1 MNNSNSKKIL
11 CIILVIALLIT
22 NAIYSDE
29 TVYAKTKKLS
39 LSKTSLTV
47 SVSKTATV
55 KVKGNYKLK
64 VKTSKKKLVKVSVK
78 GKKIK
83 IKGLKK
89 GSVKLTVKGYKNG
102 KLKAKGTI
110 KVKITEKTPVAE
122 SKLIPTETPT
132 ATPSIIP
139 TDNPT
144 PSATPESTETAMPR
158 ATPMADPTEAPTSM
172 PEPTATAMPTEDPTE
187 APMSTP
193 TLEPTPTEEPTS
205 TPSPTATATPT
216 ATVKPIV
223 TPTAPPTATPTL
235 SPIPTQVPSATPT
248 SIPTVTPTSTPTS
261 TPAPTS
267 TPTSTPTFVPTST
280 PTATSTPTSTPTATS
295 TSTSTPVPTSTPT
308 ATPTS
313 TPSPTATP
321 TVAPDQ
327 PSEETLAYD
336 AGEYSINNVHSGEG
350 TFYVPEAGGAA
361 NLDDYAAEHKFYT
374 AAMNNADYMNGL
386 AGAYVEITDKDGDKI
401 KVLIADR
408 LPEGAK
414 GDIDLTKT
422 AFLTIEPEV
431 TGRMNITWKI
441 IPLPTDGPI
450 QFLWKPTST
459 QYWAQVQIRNNRYP
473 IKKLEYLDAGTNTYK
488 ELPREEYN
496 YFTAADGLGGSGPYT
511 FRITDFYGHVLIE
524 EGIGIDTTEKP
535 VNGKNN
541 FPY

>member
-55 KVKGNYKLK
+55 KVKGNYKIK
-64 VKTSKKKLVKVSVK
+64 VKASKKKLVKISVK

-110 KVKITEKTPVAE
+110 KVKITDRTPVTE

-132 ATPSIIP
+132 TTPSIIP

-158 ATPMADPTEAPTSM
+158 ATPTCT
-172 PEPTATAMPTEDPTE
+172 PTAT
-187 APMSTP
+187 STP
-193 TLEPTPTEEPTS
+193 IATSTPTS
-205 TPSPTATATPT
+205 TPTA
-216 ATVKPIV
+216 K
-223 TPTAPPTATPTL
+223 
-235 SPIPTQVPSATPT
+235 
-248 SIPTVTPTSTPTS
+248 PTSTPTS
-261 TPAPTS
+261 TPAPTN
-267 TPTSTPTFVPTST
+267 TP
-280 PTATSTPTSTPTATS
+280 TSTPTSTPTATA
-295 TSTSTPVPTSTPT
+295 PPTSTPT

-327 PSEETLAYD
+327 PSEETLSYD

-350 TFYVPEAGGAA
+350 TFYVPKAGGAA
-361 NLDDYAAEHKFYT
+361 NLDDYAASHELYT

-535 VNGKNN
+535 MNGKNN

>member
-55 KVKGNYKLK
+55 KVKGNYKIK
-64 VKTSKKKLVKVSVK
+64 VKASKKKYVKISVK

-110 KVKITEKTPVAE
+110 KVKITDKTPVTE

-132 ATPSIIP
+132 TTPSIIP

-144 PSATPESTETAMPR
+144 PSATPESTETA
-158 ATPMADPTEAPTSM
+158 
-172 PEPTATAMPTEDPTE
+172 
-187 APMSTP
+187 
-193 TLEPTPTEEPTS
+193 
-205 TPSPTATATPT
+205 
-216 ATVKPIV
+216 K
-223 TPTAPPTATPTL
+223 
-235 SPIPTQVPSATPT
+235 
-248 SIPTVTPTSTPTS
+248 PTSTPTS
-261 TPAPTS
+261 TPAPTN
-267 TPTSTPTFVPTST
+267 TP
-280 PTATSTPTSTPTATS
+280 TSTPTSTPTAKTTS

-327 PSEETLAYD
+327 PSEETLSYD

-350 TFYVPEAGGAA
+350 TFYVPKAGGAA
-361 NLDDYAAEHKFYT
+361 NLDDYAASHELYT
-374 AAMNNADYMNGL
+374 AAMNNADYMNSL

>member
-55 KVKGNYKLK
+55 KVKGNYKIK
-64 VKTSKKKLVKVSVK
+64 VKASKKKYVKISVK

-110 KVKITEKTPVAE
+110 KVKITYKTPVTE

-132 ATPSIIP
+132 TTPSIIP

-144 PSATPESTETAMPR
+144 PSATPESTEAAMPR

-205 TPSPTATATPT
+205 TPTSTPT
-216 ATVKPIV
+216 AK
-223 TPTAPPTATPTL
+223 
-235 SPIPTQVPSATPT
+235 
-248 SIPTVTPTSTPTS
+248 PTSTPTS
-261 TPAPTS
+261 TPAPTN
-267 TPTSTPTFVPTST
+267 TP
-280 PTATSTPTSTPTATS
+280 TSTPTSTPTAKTTS
-295 TSTSTPVPTSTPT
+295 TPTSTPVPTSTPT

-327 PSEETLAYD
+327 PSEETLSYD

-350 TFYVPEAGGAA
+350 TFYVPKAGGAA
-361 NLDDYAAEHKFYT
+361 NLDDYAASHELYT
-374 AAMNNADYMNGL
+374 AAMNNADYMNSL

>member
-55 KVKGNYKLK
+55 KVKGNYKIK
-64 VKTSKKKLVKVSVK
+64 VKASKKKYVKISVK

-110 KVKITEKTPVAE
+110 KVKITDKTPVTE

-132 ATPSIIP
+132 TTPSIIP

-223 TPTAPPTATPTL
+223 TPTAPPT
-235 SPIPTQVPSATPT
+235 
-248 SIPTVTPTSTPTS
+248 
-261 TPAPTS
+261 
-267 TPTSTPTFVPTST
+267 
-280 PTATSTPTSTPTATS
+280 
-295 TSTSTPVPTSTPT
+295 
-308 ATPTS
+308 
-313 TPSPTATP
+313 
-321 TVAPDQ
+321 VAPDQ
-327 PSEETLAYD
+327 PSEETLSYD

-350 TFYVPEAGGAA
+350 TFYVPKAGGAA
-361 NLDDYAAEHKFYT
+361 NLDDYAASHELYT
-374 AAMNNADYMNGL
+374 AAMNNADYMNSL

>member
-55 KVKGNYKLK
+55 KVKGNYKIK
-64 VKTSKKKLVKVSVK
+64 VKASKKKYVKISVK

-110 KVKITEKTPVAE
+110 KVKITDKTPVTE

-132 ATPSIIP
+132 TTPSIIP

-248 SIPTVTPTSTPTS
+248 C
-261 TPAPTS
+261 
-267 TPTSTPTFVPTST
+267 T
-280 PTATSTPTSTPTATS
+280 PTATSTP
-295 TSTSTPVPTSTPT
+295 TSTPVPTSTPT

-327 PSEETLAYD
+327 PSEETLSYD

-350 TFYVPEAGGAA
+350 TFYVPKAGGAA
-361 NLDDYAAEHKFYT
+361 NLDDYAASHELYT
-374 AAMNNADYMNGL
+374 AAMNNADYMNSL

>member
-47 SVSKTATV
+47 SVSKTSTV
-55 KVKGNYKLK
+55 KVKGNYKIK
-64 VKTSKKKLVKVSVK
+64 VKASKKKYVKISVK

-110 KVKITEKTPVAE
+110 KVKITDRTPVTE

-132 ATPSIIP
+132 TTPSIIP

-158 ATPMADPTEAPTSM
+158 ATPTCT
-172 PEPTATAMPTEDPTE
+172 PTAT
-187 APMSTP
+187 STP
-193 TLEPTPTEEPTS
+193 IATSTPTS
-205 TPSPTATATPT
+205 TPTAKT
-216 ATVKPIV
+216 
-223 TPTAPPTATPTL
+223 
-235 SPIPTQVPSATPT
+235 
-248 SIPTVTPTSTPTS
+248 TSTPTS
-261 TPAPTS
+261 TPAPTN
-267 TPTSTPTFVPTST
+267 TL
-280 PTATSTPTSTPTATS
+280 TSTPTSTPTATAPPTS
-295 TSTSTPVPTSTPT
+295 TPTAKPTSTPTSTPVPTSTPT

-327 PSEETLAYD
+327 PSEETLSYD

-350 TFYVPEAGGAA
+350 TFYVPKAGGAA
-361 NLDDYAAEHKFYT
+361 NLDDYAASHELYT
-374 AAMNNADYMNGL
+374 AALNNADYMNGL

-496 YFTAADGLGGSGPYT
+496 YYTAADGLGGSGPYT

-524 EGIGIDTTEKP
+524 EGIEIDTTEKP

>member
-55 KVKGNYKLK
+55 KVKGNYKIK
-64 VKTSKKKLVKVSVK
+64 VKASKKKYVKISVK

-110 KVKITEKTPVAE
+110 KVKITDKTPVTE

-132 ATPSIIP
+132 TTPSIIP

-144 PSATPESTETAMPR
+144 PSATPESTEAAMLR

-205 TPSPTATATPT
+205 TPTSTPT
-216 ATVKPIV
+216 AK
-223 TPTAPPTATPTL
+223 
-235 SPIPTQVPSATPT
+235 
-248 SIPTVTPTSTPTS
+248 PTSTPTS
-261 TPAPTS
+261 TPAPTN
-267 TPTSTPTFVPTST
+267 TP
-280 PTATSTPTSTPTATS
+280 TSTPTSTPTAKTTS
-295 TSTSTPVPTSTPT
+295 TPTSTPVPTSTPT

-327 PSEETLAYD
+327 PSEETLSYD

-350 TFYVPEAGGAA
+350 TFYVPKAGGAA
-361 NLDDYAAEHKFYT
+361 NLDDYAASHELYT
-374 AAMNNADYMNGL
+374 AAMNNADYMNSL